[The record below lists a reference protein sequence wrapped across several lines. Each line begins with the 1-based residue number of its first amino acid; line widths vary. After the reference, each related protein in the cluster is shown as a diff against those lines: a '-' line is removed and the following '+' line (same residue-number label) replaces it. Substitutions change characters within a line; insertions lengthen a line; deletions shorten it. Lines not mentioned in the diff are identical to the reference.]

1 MRVRNKAT
9 KRRIDVW
16 SVIRWPTSHKV
27 RDPKCWFVVEE
38 SWFVCENQSFHMY
51 ILANLEL
58 QRLKAK
64 RNFPNTQKEC
74 RYNFNNQETL
84 FCIGKLLKTPNKK
97 HMALHLLRI
106 WFVQPIWYK
115 MCWMNWKLIGFHG
128 LLGFERCYLGSLIQQ
143 ESWGWEVCFWGMWT
157 GGMDW
162 NIVCAWIK
170 VVSLSE
176 MLCKRHVFGETSKK
190 CLSFFCW
197 GFFLSR
203 KDCGKMIS
211 EIWPV
216 AFFFQNGRWN
226 KNINWLVKT

>member
-9 KRRIDVW
+9 KRRIEVW
-16 SVIRWPTSHKV
+16 SVICWPTSHKV
-27 RDPKCWFVVEE
+27 RDPKCWFVVEK

-51 ILANLEL
+51 ILVNLEL

-74 RYNFNNQETL
+74 RYNFNNQEAL

-143 ESWGWEVCFWGMWT
+143 ESWNIFLCVSRGGIPVGNAKQKTRFW
-157 GGMDW
+157 W
-162 NIVCAWIK
+162 NFQN
-170 VVSLSE
+170 
-176 MLCKRHVFGETSKK
+176 VFV
-190 CLSFFCW
+190 FFLL
-197 GFFLSR
+197 GNFLSR
-203 KDCGKMIS
+203 KDCGKDDFRIL
-211 EIWPV
+211 
-216 AFFFQNGRWN
+216 AFGIFFSKFGRW